1 VSTTQRRRPEE
12 LPDAAFDPMTYEQH
26 FLLSLTVTECV
37 EIPIVALLV
46 KRFYKYSEIRLLRI
60 VAVAF
65 VASALTLPYLWFVLP
80 AFITNGAVYILGGE
94 FLIIAAEAV
103 IYNRLLGLK
112 PREAAVASLA
122 ANVSSALLG
131 SALQYTFGPNPYS

>member
-1 VSTTQRRRPEE
+1 
-12 LPDAAFDPMTYEQH
+12 
-26 FLLSLTVTECV
+26 LSLAVTECV
-37 EIPIVALLV
+37 EVPIVALLV
-46 KRFYKYSEIRLLRI
+46 KGYYKYSEIRLLRI

-65 VASALTLPYLWFVLP
+65 TASALTLPYLWFVLP
-80 AFITNGAVYILGGE
+80 AFVMSRAVYIFGGE

-131 SALQYTFGPNPYS
+131 LALQ